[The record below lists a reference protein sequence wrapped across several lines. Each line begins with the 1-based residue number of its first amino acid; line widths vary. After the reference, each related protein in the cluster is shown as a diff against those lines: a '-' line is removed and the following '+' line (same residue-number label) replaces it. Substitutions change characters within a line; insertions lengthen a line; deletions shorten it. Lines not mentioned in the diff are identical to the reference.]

1 MQSKYQNHVKC
12 DLQDAVEL
20 ISSIQYSLV
29 VVT

>member
-1 MQSKYQNHVKC
+1 MQLKYQNHVKC
-12 DLQDAVEL
+12 DLQDPVEL